1 MNLISDNNKNPNK
14 INKSKNISYRNSN
27 YIKGNKKNSNNK
39 LSFFNAI
46 DINKIKNNNAFNNTT
61 YNKPNNLVFNHA
73 NYTNNIIKKQK
84 EIFNTINCCNTD
96 RYNKDSMN
104 KKNIFPFSSIN
115 NSSNSLKPNK
125 PKIKVNMQINHNK
138 MISSPILNPNK
149 NYNFWKIYKKP
160 KNSCLLNKLPNDVN
174 TNINSNVNDSNKIS
188 NKNRSQYALFKES
201 RIKNNIKEN
210 DNSLTYNTNYYFNNQ
225 RNDSHSINEINN
237 KEKDNYV
244 ARTINRNKISQY
256 KKNINK
262 TIVNRNKS
270 NRIRELLSLNNNSLE
285 NNEINIYN
293 DDIIK
298 LSILRNNLNNKIIKE
313 FSVVVGDETIGKE
326 NNSNESQNINN
337 FIVKKENDIP
347 NINKKTII
355 NVNQYYPKY
364 YINDK

>member
-1 MNLISDNNKNPNK
+1 
-14 INKSKNISYRNSN
+14 
-27 YIKGNKKNSNNK
+27 
-39 LSFFNAI
+39 
-46 DINKIKNNNAFNNTT
+46 
-61 YNKPNNLVFNHA
+61 
-73 NYTNNIIKKQK
+73 
-84 EIFNTINCCNTD
+84 
-96 RYNKDSMN
+96 MN

-125 PKIKVNMQINHNK
+125 PKIKVNMQIKHNK
-138 MISSPILNPNK
+138 MVSSPILNQNN

-188 NKNRSQYALFKES
+188 NKNRSQYVLFKES

-337 FIVKKENDIP
+337 FIVKKENNIP